1 MVFEKVKLLLSEQF
15 SINADSITLDS
26 DLVKDLGADS
36 LDLVQMLITME
47 KEFGIVFNDDQI
59 QKIKTV
65 EDIINYIEA

>member
-1 MVFEKVKLLLSEQF
+1 MVFEKVKLLLAEQF

-26 DLVKDLGADS
+26 DLIKDLGADS
-36 LDLVQMLITME
+36 LDLVQLLITME

-65 EDIINYIEA
+65 EDIISYIEA